1 MTSLVKHKARN
12 AQGFFLR
19 KIQKKACH
27 KVRFRATLSP
37 PRESGSHHHS
47 TTTMYNPAAN
57 IKSIR
62 TANAEISKLQTM
74 ISDAL
79 YSCDCYEMENLER
92 EVLTLTKYL
101 VEKAHEMMKDTSKT
115 LSDIEQS
122 YGDPAL
128 IEQADTV
135 GAYALAVISDAI

>member
-1 MTSLVKHKARN
+1 
-12 AQGFFLR
+12 
-19 KIQKKACH
+19 
-27 KVRFRATLSP
+27 
-37 PRESGSHHHS
+37 
-47 TTTMYNPAAN
+47 MYDPAAN

-101 VEKAHEMMKDTSKT
+101 VEKAHEMMKDTCMS
-115 LSDIEQS
+115 LNDIEQS

-128 IEQADTV
+128 IEQANTI
-135 GAYALAVISDAI
+135 GANALSLISDAI